1 LNPGVSFSAGGLVDL
16 ALGVLVVE
24 AICLAFFYRRDPARL
39 LPWFAGLASGG
50 ALLLALRA
58 ALAGAN
64 WTVIGVCMILALV
77 SHGLDGWFRLRSGKV

>member
-1 LNPGVSFSAGGLVDL
+1 LTTEAALSAGGLVDL
-16 ALGVLVVE
+16 ALGVLVIE
-24 AICLAFFYRRDPARL
+24 AILLAIHYRRTPARL

-64 WTVIGVCMILALV
+64 WTVIGACMILALV
-77 SHGLDGWFRLRSGKV
+77 SHGLDGWFRLRTGKA